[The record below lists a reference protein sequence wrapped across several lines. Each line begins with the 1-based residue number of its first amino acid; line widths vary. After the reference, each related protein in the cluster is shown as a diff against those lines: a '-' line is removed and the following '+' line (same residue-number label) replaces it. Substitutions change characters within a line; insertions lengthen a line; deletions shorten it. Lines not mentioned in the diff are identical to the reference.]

1 MPRISFYKASR
12 RLHSDANHLA
22 SDAIRERNV
31 NAGHFFGLAAECG
44 LKYLLLLCGGLQRD
58 PATGDLTGRSK
69 PHVNQLVEASGL
81 AMNYRALV
89 SGHTH
94 SKYFADTPSLAGLQ
108 SWKAEFRYY
117 DGDHSDY
124 PASSEQD
131 WKTASLEIQS
141 ALDAAILDGH
151 PIY

>member
-1 MPRISFYKASR
+1 MR
-12 RLHSDANHLA
+12 R
-22 SDAIRERNV
+22 
-31 NAGHFFGLAAECG
+31 F
-44 LKYLLLLCGGLQRD
+44 
-58 PATGDLTGRSK
+58 ATGSGDRRSDWSFK
-69 PHVNQLVEASGL
+69 TPCESACGSLWPGNELSRIGQ
-81 AMNYRALV
+81 R
-89 SGHTH
+89 HTH